1 MQYQNQSL
9 IRSEDQ
15 QKQNAFYLE
24 AQVNIYKQKLQQ
36 KKIKHLNEMEILEN
50 ESYAQIKALKSENL
64 FLSS

>member
-1 MQYQNQSL
+1 M
-9 IRSEDQ
+9 
-15 QKQNAFYLE
+15 
-24 AQVNIYKQKLQQ
+24 NIYKQKLQQ